1 MPSAEI
7 IAIGTELLLGEIQDT
22 NSRDLALFL
31 RANGI
36 SLYRVTLVGDN
47 LERIAAAIREAL
59 NRVDIVI
66 TSGGLGPTVDDPT
79 REAVAKAVGVST
91 VFMPELWDQI
101 QNRFARYN
109 RKATDN
115 NRKQA
120 YIPEGA
126 IPVENCVGTAPSF
139 IVETDGKA
147 VISLPG
153 VPKELQYLLE
163 NKIEPYLR
171 QKFPDLETIKALVL
185 HASGVGESQV
195 DEWVSDL
202 ETYTNPTVGLLAKS
216 GQVDI
221 RITARAD
228 SEQAADKMIEEVA
241 REVYRRMGK
250 YIYGKNG
257 ETQEKII
264 QDLLIQS
271 NWKTLAQQE
280 TMGAEFVR
288 RMTAMGISMDDSQQV
303 SQYLDE
309 IFQDGSGNKK
319 QTSPEGFDVFFEAV
333 LTPGPEKQHLRL
345 RIKTPKV
352 QDQEE
357 RSYGG
362 PAQSKEDWAA
372 NSAFD
377 FLRRHL

>member
-47 LERIAAAIREAL
+47 LERIASAIREAL

-79 REAVAKAVGVST
+79 REAVAKAVGVRT
-91 VFMPELWDQI
+91 VFMPELWYQI
-101 QNRFARYN
+101 ENRFARYN

-126 IPVENCVGTAPSF
+126 IPVENRVGTAPSF
-139 IVETDGKA
+139 IMETDGKA

-171 QKFPDLETIKALVL
+171 EKFPDPETIKALVL

-195 DEWVSDL
+195 DEWVGDL

-221 RITARAD
+221 RITARAG
-228 SEQAADKMIEEVA
+228 SEQAADEMIEEVA

-250 YIYGKNG
+250 YIYGKDG
-257 ETQEKII
+257 DTQEKII
-264 QDLLIQS
+264 QDLLDQS
-271 NWKTLAQQE
+271 NWKTLARQE
-280 TMGAEFVR
+280 TMGSDFAR
-288 RMTAMGISMDDSQQV
+288 RMTSMGIHMDDTRQV

-309 IFQDGSGNKK
+309 IFQDRSDNKK
-319 QTSPEGFDVFFEAV
+319 QTSPEGFDVFFEAI